1 MWRVDCP
8 ILGGG
13 PGVNLSAPS
22 GNEPTTRKTRSPQTD
37 RVVGARTGI
46 VPGCGADTAR
56 LRSWLTVA
64 AGVAGVAGVFGF
76 AVSRNSFRAAVP
88 GCRAQTLTR
97 TDAATPI
104 ARRLREWADIFE
116 ASRPAPG
123 SGSAGARW
131 PP

>member
-1 MWRVDCP
+1 MWQVDCP

-22 GNEPTTRKTRSPQTD
+22 GNEPTTRKTRLPQTGQD
-37 RVVGARTGI
+37 VGARTGI
-46 VPGCGADTAR
+46 VPGRGADEAW
-56 LRSWLTVA
+56 LRSWRTVA
-64 AGVAGVAGVFGF
+64 AGVAGGIGF
-76 AVSRNSFRAAVP
+76 AVSRNRFRAAVP
-88 GCRAQTLTR
+88 GCRVQTLTR
-97 TDAATPI
+97 PDAATPI
-104 ARRLREWADIFE
+104 ARGLREWADIFE